1 MRISLIKQ
9 ATSLKTRVDAKD
21 IQLDL
26 DFEGTMK
33 KLYAKEVE
41 AAQGKKN
48 SDTTSTPSAEVPP
61 TLAP

>member
-1 MRISLIKQ
+1 ME
-9 ATSLKTRVDAKD
+9 AKD

-41 AAQGKKN
+41 AAQAKKN
-48 SDTTSTPSAEVPP
+48 VATSATPAVEVMP
-61 TLAP
+61 TQTPTS